1 MHFHIVSIF
10 PEMAE
15 LASRFGVVGQAV
27 KEGIVTIQALS
38 PRVFTS
44 NAHQTVDD
52 RPFGGGDGM
61 VMLAEPL
68 AQAVEKIR
76 SNLKPQ
82 ARSVVIHLSPRG
94 RLFSD
99 ELARELSGYTDIV
112 LIASRYGGVDQR
124 FLNQCVDFEVS
135 VGDYVLSGGELP
147 ALVLV
152 DAVTR
157 LLPGVLGNEE
167 SAEAESFAEGLLEH
181 PQYTRPREW
190 LQAPVPE
197 DLLSGDHARIAR
209 WKRHVSILVTTDR
222 RPELLLDKKAAEHLG
237 YRDIEGALN
246 ILSKMSADEL
256 KNLGLRTEAEPM
268 RRALQKI
275 LEGLMPEKKSRR
287 AKSANPSQK
296 RDAKA
301 GSMEPPPVDH
311 EVLSGDEGEP
321 SGGER

>member
-1 MHFHIVSIF
+1 MHFHVVSIF

-27 KEGIVTIQALS
+27 KEGIVTIEALS

-44 NAHQTVDD
+44 NVHQTVDD

-76 SNLKPQ
+76 SGLKPQ
-82 ARSVVIHLSPRG
+82 ARSLVIHLSPRG

-147 ALVLV
+147 ALILV

-181 PQYTRPREW
+181 PQYTRPRDW

-209 WKRHVSILVTTDR
+209 WKRHVSILVTADR
-222 RPELLLDKKAAEHLG
+222 RPELLFGEKAKRSLRA
-237 YRDIEGALN
+237 RDVEGALSV
-246 ILSKMSADEL
+246 LAKMSESDL
-256 KNLGLRTEAEPM
+256 KNLGLSVDVVSIRGV
-268 RRALQKI
+268 LQKI
-275 LEGLMPEKKSRR
+275 LEGLPPDKKPRR
-287 AKSANPSQK
+287 AKS
-296 RDAKA
+296 
-301 GSMEPPPVDH
+301 G
-311 EVLSGDEGEP
+311 GEP
-321 SGGER
+321 

>member
-27 KEGIVTIQALS
+27 KEGIVTIEALS

-44 NAHQTVDD
+44 NVHQTVDD

-76 SNLKPQ
+76 SSLNPQ
-82 ARSVVIHLSPRG
+82 ARSLVIHLSPRG
-94 RLFSD
+94 RVFSD

-124 FLNQCVDFEVS
+124 FLNRCVDFEVS

-167 SAEAESFAEGLLEH
+167 SAEAESFAEG
-181 PQYTRPREW
+181 
-190 LQAPVPE
+190 V
-197 DLLSGDHARIAR
+197 
-209 WKRHVSILVTTDR
+209 
-222 RPELLLDKKAAEHLG
+222 
-237 YRDIEGALN
+237 
-246 ILSKMSADEL
+246 
-256 KNLGLRTEAEPM
+256 
-268 RRALQKI
+268 
-275 LEGLMPEKKSRR
+275 
-287 AKSANPSQK
+287 
-296 RDAKA
+296 
-301 GSMEPPPVDH
+301 
-311 EVLSGDEGEP
+311 
-321 SGGER
+321 